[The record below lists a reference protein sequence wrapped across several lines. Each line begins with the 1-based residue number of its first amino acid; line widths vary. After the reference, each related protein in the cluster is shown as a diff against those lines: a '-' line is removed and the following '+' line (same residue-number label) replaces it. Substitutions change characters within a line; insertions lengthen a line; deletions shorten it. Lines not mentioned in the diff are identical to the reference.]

1 MAHFIFDQPV
11 RPRGTKKAKS
21 RCMFIL
27 IPDKGY
33 GQIHLSCFGN
43 KGHYYQNGS
52 CVHVEDVSAAMTS
65 DWYRQRSWVLPFGDS
80 SKEQIRSYDLRD

>member
-1 MAHFIFDQPV
+1 MAVWTFDQPV
-11 RPRGTKKAKS
+11 RPRGEKKAKS
-21 RCMFIL
+21 RCILIL

-33 GQIHLSCFGN
+33 GQIHLACFGN

-52 CVHVEDVSAAMTS
+52 CVHIEGVVEKMIS